1 MFKDNTHTN
10 GSLFYGFHGD
20 WDHISV
26 CFQNTF
32 VNHTEISWKIDHSMQ
47 IKFTIG
53 NKNTCKNTQAYTE
66 KLISPHWKNLLTG
79 SAIS

>member
-1 MFKDNTHTN
+1 MNAAHVNIQIRNHVQGQHTYKR
-10 GSLFYGFHGD
+10 LTFYGFHGD

-53 NKNTCKNTQAYTE
+53 NKNTCKTRR
-66 KLISPHWKNLLTG
+66 LILKS
-79 SAIS
+79 